1 MSFLR
6 TPASTLIATLALLA
20 AACGPVDPA
29 TETGGGSTAPGDTA
43 DTRSPAGAD
52 EGNQDPVTP
61 PDTPSDEVGGEAGSD
76 AGAGGDAGTDP
87 FGVTKIYPSLPGG
100 EEWYLSDDPSN
111 DPRFDPQETITQNDD
126 GSWKMTSN
134 KVRMNVF
141 TSTGYD
147 PGQIETYDRD
157 ELVAKGYMQAPN
169 DWKNVEITGFVK
181 VNAADDMTDNF
192 AWYARGGRH
201 NDELACEGSAY
212 KSDLH
217 FDGTVRWAKE
227 SYHVSYDHFEE
238 DTATEPLEGRWV
250 GWKAVIRN
258 VEQDGQ
264 TVVKLESYL
273 NDNGDG
279 VTWEKVQEFVDDG
292 TMMGDHSGC
301 GASNPTVAMTWG
313 GPTAT
318 FRWDSATDVDF
329 KWMSVREIQ
338 P

>member
-1 MSFLR
+1 MTHVRKLA
-6 TPASTLIATLALLA
+6 PVAALALTALACTA
-20 AACGPVDPA
+20 AAPA
-29 TETGGGSTAPGDTA
+29 DAVPGAVPAPSRSGAGVSFPGGVATPGDTA
-43 DTRSPAGAD
+43 TPGDQGA
-52 EGNQDPVTP
+52 
-61 PDTPSDEVGGEAGSD
+61 
-76 AGAGGDAGTDP
+76 DP
-87 FGVTKIYPSLPGG
+87 FGVTKLYPGVPGG
-100 EEWYLSDDPSN
+100 EEWYLSDDPAS
-111 DPRFDPQETITQNDD
+111 DPRFDPQFELIANED
-126 GSWKMTSN
+126 GSFKMTSN

-147 PGQIETYDRD
+147 AAKIATYDRD
-157 ELVAKGYMQAPN
+157 ELVAQGYMQAPN

-181 VNAADDMTDNF
+181 VNSADDLTDNF

-212 KSDLH
+212 KADLH
-217 FDGTVRWAKE
+217 FDGNTTWAKE
-227 SYHVSYDHFEE
+227 SWHVSYDYREKVQ
-238 DTATEPLEGRWV
+238 TTESLEGRWV
-250 GWKAVIRN
+250 GFKAVIRN

-279 VTWEKVQEFVDDG
+279 TTWEKVADWTDDG
-292 TMMGDHSGC
+292 TWAGDHAHC
-301 GASNPTVAMTWG
+301 GATNPMVAMTWG